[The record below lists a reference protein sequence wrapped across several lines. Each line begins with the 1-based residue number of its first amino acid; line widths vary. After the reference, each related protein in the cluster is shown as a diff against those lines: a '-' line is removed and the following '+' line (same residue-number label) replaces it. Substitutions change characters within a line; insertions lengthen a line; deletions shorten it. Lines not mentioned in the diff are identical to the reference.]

1 MKKKMK
7 TCGTRAIIAVL
18 LSAMLSLAVTG
29 CGSDRET
36 AGGESGSTGTSG
48 EVSYIAEEHD
58 LPHDNITGIT
68 TYQNTLF
75 YLNQDVTEGGSWQQA
90 IYRID
95 LGTEQGEA
103 TAIPM
108 TLEEG
113 QAVSYMTVDEAGRLH
128 AMAVRMDENANA
140 TLSELLWLKLD
151 ETGNEAG
158 SVSLIDFYQEKNQ
171 QIPNDF
177 EVDSDGNLYLTM
189 GDTVYVL
196 DPEGNYLYE
205 VLCDGMVMYMCR
217 DDVGRIYAIWYS
229 LQGDVLME
237 MAEIDSE
244 SKALGA
250 VHSIPVNEVLLG
262 VSTGAEGK
270 LLMATPSSVVEF
282 NVESESV
289 TERFIWSELDVVAD
303 YVGLYQSL
311 ADGRI
316 LWLSRASQEDGSLRS
331 SLTIVRPRKEG
342 DAVQETKKTMTFGG
356 TSMLIDTATREA
368 IVEFNRTDPDYRIEI
383 IEYGTDELT
392 GGLEQLNADIVSGN
406 APDIMALPL
415 GYSLSMYSS
424 KGVLEDLN
432 PYLDSD
438 TLANRADLQENILDA
453 FETDGKLYAMPV
465 TFMLYS
471 VMGRTSVVGEQDSWN
486 LEEMMAMVDG
496 IGDDSKVFYIE
507 SKSGVL
513 NFCLMA
519 NNDIIVN
526 WDDSEGGF
534 DREAFIKVLEFAG
547 RFTDDD
553 QFDATD
559 LNVLVNGL
567 VEGDIQ
573 LFDATVIDMSVH
585 QLYNSLFGEP
595 VTYVGYPSENG
606 SGSLAGSMSL
616 MAISSQSSHKEA
628 AWRFISSMLTEEY
641 QENPSLVMGLP
652 IRKSSL
658 TKRLERATE
667 ATYVTD
673 ENGNQ
678 QEQPVVVPLGDQ
690 VLEMYAATEEDVQ
703 AVLSLID
710 GVEKM
715 QDQDE
720 QITAIISEEAQTYF
734 SGSKTAEEV
743 ADVVKNRI
751 QLYIDEME

>member
-1 MKKKMK
+1 MNKKMK
-7 TCGTRAIIAVL
+7 TSKTRAVTAVL
-18 LSAMLSLAVTG
+18 LTAILSLAAAG
-29 CGSDRET
+29 CGSDQEPS
-36 AGGESGSTGTSG
+36 GESGSANTSR

-58 LPHDNITGIT
+58 LPHDNITSIT
-68 TYQNTLF
+68 TYQNILY
-75 YLNQDVTEGGSWQQA
+75 YLNQDVSGDGSWQQA

-103 TAIPM
+103 AAVPV
-108 TLEEG
+108 TLEAG

-128 AMAVRMDENANA
+128 AMAVRMDESANA
-140 TLSELLWLKLD
+140 TLSELLWIKLD
-151 ETGNEAG
+151 ETGNES
-158 SVSLIDFYQEKNQ
+158 SVSLIDFYQDNNQ

-177 EVDSDGNLYLTM
+177 EVDGEGNLYISM

-196 DPEGNYLYE
+196 DPAGNTLYE

-217 DDVGRIYAIWYS
+217 DEAGRIFAIWYS

-250 VHSIPVNEVLLG
+250 VHSIPVSEVLLG
-262 VSTGAEGK
+262 VSAGAEGK
-270 LLMATPSSVVEF
+270 LLMATPSSLVEYD
-282 NVESESV
+282 VENKSDTV
-289 TERFIWSELDVVAD
+289 RFIWSELDVVAD
-303 YVGLYQSL
+303 YAGLYQSL

-316 LWLSRASQEDGSLRS
+316 LWLGRTAQEDGTLKS
-331 SLTIVRPRKEG
+331 SLTIVRPREEG
-342 DAVQETKKTMTFGG
+342 DAVQETKKTLTFGG
-356 TSMLIDTATREA
+356 TSMLIDTVTREA

-392 GGLEQLNADIVSGN
+392 GGMEQLNADIVSGN
-406 APDIMALPL
+406 APDIFALPL

-438 TLANRADLQENILDA
+438 ASVNRADLQENILDA
-453 FETDGKLYAMPV
+453 FETEGQLYALPV

-486 LEEMMAMVDG
+486 LEEMMAVVDS
-496 IGDDSKVFYIE
+496 IGDDSKVFYTS

-513 NFCLMA
+513 NFCLRA
-519 NNDIIVN
+519 NHDILVN
-526 WDDSEGGF
+526 WDDSEKGF
-534 DREAFIKVLEFAG
+534 DRETFIKILEFAD

-553 QFDATD
+553 QFDPND

-567 VEGDIQ
+567 MEGDIQ
-573 LFDATVIDMSVH
+573 LFDTTVIDMSVH

-616 MAISSQSSHKEA
+616 MAISSQSNHKEA
-628 AWRFISSMLTEEY
+628 AWRFISSLLTEEY
-641 QENPSLVMGLP
+641 QENPSLVLGLP

-658 TKRLERATE
+658 NKRLERAKE

-690 VLEMYAATEEDVQ
+690 VLEMYAATDEDVQ
-703 AVLSLID
+703 AVLSLIAEA
-710 GVEKM
+710 EKM
-715 QDQDE
+715 LDQDE

-734 SGSKTAEEV
+734 SGGKTAEEV
-743 ADVVKNRI
+743 ADVVENRI
-751 QLYIDEME
+751 RLYMDEMG